1 MSHVRIDKLIYITRL
16 TKLIILELILNEL
29 IDTTLPPTR
38 QTELVAQICILSPLF
53 ILLQKEVT

>member
-1 MSHVRIDKLIYITRL
+1 
-16 TKLIILELILNEL
+16 LILNES